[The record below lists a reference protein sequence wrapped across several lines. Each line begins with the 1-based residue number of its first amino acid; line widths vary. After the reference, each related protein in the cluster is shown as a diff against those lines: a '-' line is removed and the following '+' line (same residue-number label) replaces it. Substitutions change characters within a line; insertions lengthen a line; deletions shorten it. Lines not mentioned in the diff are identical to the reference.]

1 MNNWIDRLERRY
13 SHFAIPYLVNGL
25 MVGQLADHKAIDKIG
40 DGKVAVAAL
49 QPVDPIV
56 HGQSPPVS

>member
-1 MNNWIDRLERRY
+1 MQHGAAAEGDETAELPVDEQHDEAR
-13 SHFAIPYLVNGL
+13 
-25 MVGQLADHKAIDKIG
+25 GQLADHKAIDKIG